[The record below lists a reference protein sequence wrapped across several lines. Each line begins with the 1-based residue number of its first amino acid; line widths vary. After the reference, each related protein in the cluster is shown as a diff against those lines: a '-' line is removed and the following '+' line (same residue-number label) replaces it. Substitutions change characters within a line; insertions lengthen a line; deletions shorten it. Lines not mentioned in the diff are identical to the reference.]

1 MAYVRAANAGAT
13 LSVLLRDGEHDDTNS
28 SANEAT
34 ERFALKCD
42 TFAVN
47 IGKTPIQIPIP
58 GSSPELMDLGIMRP
72 SVTISG
78 VVDTVQPSPASITI
92 SGEAYKIPFKNQLEN
107 AVYTWAASEVTLL
120 EIEIGDTTYPA
131 QANATDAYAS
141 GIINGSES
149 SWTGGAI
156 YRVALQSARFGINA
170 AREDRYDFSMQF
182 VAAAREDWVQKG
194 TIS

>member
-1 MAYVRAANAGAT
+1 MAYVRAANANPS
-13 LSVLLRDGEHDDTNS
+13 LSVLIRDGEHDNTNS
-28 SANEAT
+28 KEAT

-58 GSSPELMDLGIMRP
+58 GSSPELLDLGIMRP

-78 VVDTVQPSPASITI
+78 VVDTVQPSPASLTIT
-92 SGEAYKIPFKNQLEN
+92 GETYKIPFKNQLEN
-107 AVYTWAASEVTLL
+107 AVYYWSASDDLLL
-120 EIEIGDTTYPA
+120 EVEVGDTTYPA
-131 QANATDAYAS
+131 QANSTDAYS
-141 GIINGSES
+141 SSVINSSSEA

-156 YRVALQSARFGINA
+156 YRVAIQSARFGLSA
-170 AREDRYDFSMQF
+170 TKEDRYDFSMQF